1 MGKEVLRNKKIKLR
15 KDDNVIVIA
24 GKEKGKKGKVLFIDN
39 KNDRIVI
46 EGVNQRKKFMRPSQ
60 ENPKGGVVNI
70 EAPMH
75 ISNVMYYDDKQKKG
89 ARIGYE
95 VSQSSGKKTR
105 VIKDKKNEPR
115 KID

>member
-1 MGKEVLRNKKIKLR
+1 MAKEIIKKKKRLK
-15 KDDNVIVIA
+15 KDDTVIVIA

-39 KNDRIVI
+39 KNDRIVV

-60 ENPKGGVVNI
+60 ENPKGGIVNI

-89 ARIGYE
+89 ARIRYE
-95 VSQSSGKKTR
+95 VSENSGKKNR
-105 VIKDKKNEPR
+105 IIKDKKNEPR

>member
-1 MGKEVLRNKKIKLR
+1 MAKKDRIKSLLK
-15 KDDNVIVIA
+15 KDDNVVVIA
-24 GKEKGKKGKVLFIDN
+24 GRDKGKKGKILAIDPQ
-39 KNDRIVI
+39 KERVIV
-46 EGVNQRKKFMRPSQ
+46 EGVNNRKEFRRPSQ

-89 ARIGYE
+89 VRLGQVRE
-95 VSQSSGKKTR
+95 QNKKHR
-105 VIKDKKNEPR
+105 VIRTKDGQQK